1 MNVTD
6 PQVLYMVLI
15 LPGLF
20 GFTLVGEGIYKLTNN
35 SGVGWFNILMG
46 VGFMATVAA
55 GYLILSGSL

>member
-1 MNVTD
+1 MNIAD

-20 GFTLVGEGIYKLTNN
+20 GFTLVGEGIYKLTHD
-35 SGVGWFNILMG
+35 SSVGWFNILMG
-46 VGFMATVAA
+46 FGFMGTVAA